1 MGVKA
6 VLTQNNLLIKIPF
19 LDVYFSIINMYF
31 GGSANNES
39 RVVGSEILP
48 SKLSFAPQIWT
59 QVTLKIPGNF

>member
-39 RVVGSEILP
+39 RVVGSEILS
-48 SKLSFAPQIWT
+48 SKLSFAPQI
-59 QVTLKIPGNF
+59 